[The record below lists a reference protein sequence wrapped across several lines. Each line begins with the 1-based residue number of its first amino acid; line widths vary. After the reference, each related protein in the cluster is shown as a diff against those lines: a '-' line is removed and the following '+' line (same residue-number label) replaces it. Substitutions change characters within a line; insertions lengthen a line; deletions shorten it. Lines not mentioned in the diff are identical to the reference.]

1 MLAAEIGPQHIGE
14 NEFAVGRLPH
24 EVIGEPI
31 LPRGANQQFGV
42 GHIGGIQ
49 PLRDG
54 ALIDLFG
61 RDALGHD
68 GPHGVNQLSPTA
80 VVEGNGESERAV
92 ALGEFNRLVD
102 ATQETL
108 GNPPVTTADEANA
121 NTLGMQFV
129 AAAQKQRFVKS
140 HEETN
145 LVDWPTPVLGG
156 EGVDGE
162 PLRAEVEGPIDGVH
176 KRLFARGMTVGALE
190 ATSLCPSAIA
200 IHDRSDMHRNAG
212 WVNAGDVHRVR
223 LPPPSDT
230 TGTIGGPMASSDR
243 LVANATRALE
253 TITAAL
259 PTGEP
264 RIGQIDMAQAV
275 ARSIS
280 DGRHLVVE
288 AGTGTGKTFAYL
300 VPAIISG
307 RRTVVA
313 TATKTLQDQ
322 LAKKDLPFLVEHLDR
337 PITFA
342 VLKGRSNY
350 VCLQRI
356 HELDDD
362 ADQLELDVGPRPP
375 AEEIAAIARWA
386 VTSETGDRAE
396 LTIEPSHR
404 AWAAVSVGPREC
416 PGATRCPKGNECFAE
431 QARNAAMDADV
442 IIVNTHLYGMH
453 IATGGALLPEH
464 DIVVIDEA
472 HQLEDTIAATAGVD
486 LTGGRFTAL
495 ARTIAAIIADPSIV
509 ANIDELGAQWRAAI
523 ADERGRRLRGAID
536 GDAARVLELARARLE
551 PAMAALR
558 AIPDDSTGEVGARKL
573 RAIKA
578 ATSLLDDI
586 DRVSQVRTGEVSWIE
601 GTEEN
606 PVLRVAPIDVGELLA
621 DTMWP
626 HSVAILTSA
635 TLPAA
640 LPEQIGLEPDSF
652 ERLTVESPFDYPTQ
666 SLLYCAAH
674 MPDPRSEA
682 FDPAVHDELAAL
694 IGAAGGRTMALFTS
708 HRALSAAV
716 EALRD
721 RIEVPILAQDDLPR
735 QLLIERF
742 TDEPET
748 CLFAT
753 MGFWQGVDIP
763 GATLS
768 LVTIDRLPFP
778 RPDDPLLQARRERA
792 RADAFRLVDLP
803 RATTLLAQG
812 AGRLIRTTTDRGVIA
827 VFDPRMATN
836 ARYRWDVINALP
848 PMPRT
853 KERSEVEQ
861 FLRSLRDDTQAG

>member
-1 MLAAEIGPQHIGE
+1 
-14 NEFAVGRLPH
+14 
-24 EVIGEPI
+24 
-31 LPRGANQQFGV
+31 
-42 GHIGGIQ
+42 
-49 PLRDG
+49 
-54 ALIDLFG
+54 
-61 RDALGHD
+61 
-68 GPHGVNQLSPTA
+68 
-80 VVEGNGESERAV
+80 
-92 ALGEFNRLVD
+92 
-102 ATQETL
+102 
-108 GNPPVTTADEANA
+108 
-121 NTLGMQFV
+121 
-129 AAAQKQRFVKS
+129 
-140 HEETN
+140 
-145 LVDWPTPVLGG
+145 
-156 EGVDGE
+156 
-162 PLRAEVEGPIDGVH
+162 
-176 KRLFARGMTVGALE
+176 
-190 ATSLCPSAIA
+190 
-200 IHDRSDMHRNAG
+200 
-212 WVNAGDVHRVR
+212 
-223 LPPPSDT
+223 
-230 TGTIGGPMASSDR
+230 MASSDR

-253 TITAAL
+253 SITTAL
-259 PTGEP
+259 PAGEE
-264 RIGQIDMAQAV
+264 RSGQIEMAQAV
-275 ARSIS
+275 ARAIS

-307 RRTVVA
+307 RRTIVA

-322 LAKKDLPFLVEHLDR
+322 LATKDLPFLAAHLDR
-337 PITFA
+337 PISFA

-356 HELDDD
+356 HEFEQDS
-362 ADQLELDVGPRPP
+362 DQLELEVGPRPP
-375 AEEIAAIARWA
+375 TEEIATIARWA
-386 VTSETGDRAE
+386 VGSETGDRAE

-416 PGATRCPKGNECFAE
+416 PGATRCPKGDECFAE
-431 QARNAAMDADV
+431 RARNAAMDAEV
-442 IIVNTHLYGMH
+442 VIVNTHLYGMH

-495 ARTIAAIIADPSIV
+495 ARTIGAIISDPAMI
-509 ANIDELGAQWRAAI
+509 AGLDELGSQWRAAI
-523 ADERGRRLRGAID
+523 VEERGRRLRGPLD
-536 GDAARVLELARARLE
+536 GEAARVLELARTRLE

-558 AIPDDSTGEVGARKL
+558 AIPDDSTGEVGARRL

-578 ATSLLDDI
+578 TTSLIDDI
-586 DRVSQVRTGEVSWIE
+586 DRVSQVRSGEVSWIE

-606 PVLRVAPIDVGELLA
+606 PVLRVAPIDVGEMLA

-626 HSVAILTSA
+626 RAVAILTSA
-635 TLPAA
+635 TLPGA
-640 LPEQIGLEPDSF
+640 LPEQIGLEPDAF
-652 ERLTVESPFDYPTQ
+652 ERLSVESPFDYATQ

-682 FDPAVHDELAAL
+682 FDPAVHEELAAL

-708 HRALSAAV
+708 HRALGAAV
-716 EALRD
+716 AALRD
-721 RIEVPILAQDDLPR
+721 RLTVPILAQDDLPR

-742 TDEPET
+742 SAEPET

-803 RATTLLAQG
+803 RAATLLAQG

-836 ARYRWDVINALP
+836 ARYRWDLIAALP

-853 KERSEVEQ
+853 KQRSEATE
-861 FLRSLRDDTQAG
+861 FLRALRPD